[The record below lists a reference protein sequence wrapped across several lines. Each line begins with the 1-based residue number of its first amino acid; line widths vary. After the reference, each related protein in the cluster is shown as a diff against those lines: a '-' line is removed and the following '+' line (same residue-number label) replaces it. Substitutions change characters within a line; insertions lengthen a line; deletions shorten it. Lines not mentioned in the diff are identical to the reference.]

1 MLAMQGQRILWAQLL
16 TVFALALLTWLAI
29 GYSLYW
35 RFWWFDIPMH
45 ILGGVWAGFCAA
57 WLLARRE
64 ESFSLAWCIALT
76 LFVGIAW
83 EIFEYSE
90 GIAMPQYLS
99 YPLDTVKDIFMDLL
113 GAVLAF
119 LIARRL

>member
-16 TVFALALLTWLAI
+16 TAFILAAFTWFAIWFF
-29 GYSLYW
+29 LYW

-45 ILGGVWAGFCAA
+45 ILGGVWAGLCAA
-57 WLLARRE
+57 WLLARRDE
-64 ESFSLAWCIALT
+64 NFSLAWCIGFT
-76 LFVGIAW
+76 LAVGVGW

>member
-1 MLAMQGQRILWAQLL
+1 MQGQRILWAQLL

-57 WLLARRE
+57 WLLARRDE
-64 ESFSLAWCIALT
+64 IFSLVLCIVFALA
-76 LFVGIAW
+76 VGIGW

-99 YPLDTVKDIFMDLL
+99 YPLDTVKDIFMGLL
-113 GAVLAF
+113 GASLAF